1 MASDGLESMN
11 EYQLKM
17 LAKKEMGRDVLVWKK
32 AELIRII
39 RSHRGVPNPTP
50 KKERKTSAR
59 GGKSPPPAPRHRKL
73 SVMNDDLMTH
83 SAKELRD
90 IAKDHGLE
98 VTTWNKKKLIQMI
111 EDARRSGK
119 RPMAPSH
126 VSRSAPSP
134 QRKARETPPPRKPP
148 QKAKKPLSPRPA
160 PPPPTRATSEPKG
173 DSAEVIALRKKL
185 AEKEREIISLRKSI
199 SQQNKRAPPVRR
211 PTSPQSDE
219 LKKALQDKDRQLEAL
234 TQRQSDT
241 DAKMSSVSSQLTA
254 MKKQLADTEK
264 RLESRETDIERKVK
278 RLEEEREFLADEL
291 NNAHTDMERTKAEL
305 EGLRQ
310 TSKGESNELKEMR
323 EMLNKMRT
331 DKNGLEKQ
339 VAELTKNLEEWM
351 SEFQSIE
358 REKVS
363 LTRQVS
369 QLEDNNNDL
378 VRQLSDRE
386 LEEALAEPAK
396 PTKPMQ
402 PAPANLSSLT
412 KEGEASES
420 FQEIAYRDEFEA
432 TNMYD
437 DIQVYGEEESD
448 SNGLDSKRSD
458 PDLSSLSRGPVRTDS
473 VSTEDTELMTYGN
486 DPHSGMSYSTKDPLM
501 TQFDDE
507 EPSEM
512 DVMTKLLD
520 GFHMYYPSEHWWYQD
535 DNMEVVGP
543 VSFEEMRVVSD
554 LCIET
559 FIWNGS
565 NVPDWT
571 RIQDLEGLQHLLP
584 G

>member
-1 MASDGLESMN
+1 MSADGLESMN

-39 RSHRGVPNPTP
+39 RSHRGVPNPSQ
-50 KKERKTSAR
+50 KKDRKSSAR
-59 GGKSPPPAPRHRKL
+59 SGKSPPPAPRHRKL

-90 IAKDHGLE
+90 IAKDHGLQ

-111 EDARRSGK
+111 EDARQSGK
-119 RPMAPSH
+119 RPVPASH

-134 QRKARETPPPRKPP
+134 QRKARETPQTRKAPP
-148 QKAKKPLSPRPA
+148 KAKKPLSPRPA
-160 PPPPTRATSEPKG
+160 PPPPARAPEPKG

-211 PTSPQSDE
+211 ATSPQSEE
-219 LKKALQDKDRQLEAL
+219 LKKALQDKDRQLESL
-234 TQRQSDT
+234 TKRQADT
-241 DAKMSSVSSQLTA
+241 DAKMSSVSSQLAA

-291 NNAHTDMERTKAEL
+291 NHAHTDMERTKAEL

-323 EMLNKMRT
+323 EMLNKMRN
-331 DKNGLEKQ
+331 DKSGLEKQ

-351 SEFQSIE
+351 SEFQSLE
-358 REKVS
+358 QEKVS

-396 PTKPMQ
+396 ATKPMQ

-437 DIQVYGEEESD
+437 DIQVYGEEDSD
-448 SNGLDSKRSD
+448 SNGLDTKRSD

-486 DPHSGMSYSTKDPLM
+486 DPHSGMSYSTKDTLM
-501 TQFDDE
+501 TQFDDD

-512 DVMTKLLD
+512 DVMAKLLD

-543 VSFEEMRVVSD
+543 VSFEEMRVVPD

-559 FIWNGS
+559 YIWNGS